1 MFELLAVPQRGIP
14 CGQMGFRII
23 NNKDD
28 NNNSATYIDANN
40 L

>member
-1 MFELLAVPQRGIP
+1 MFELLAVPQRG
-14 CGQMGFRII
+14 QMGFRVV

-28 NNNSATYIDANN
+28 NNSATYIVANN

>member
-14 CGQMGFRII
+14 YGQMGFRIV
-23 NNKDD
+23 NNKDS
-28 NNNSATYIDANN
+28 NNSVTYIDANN